1 MGVSYEKHIAIVGA
15 GVSGLQAAR
24 TILTSPNADRFHVTV
39 FEARNRIG
47 GRVDTERKW
56 GYPIDYG
63 TVLFRTF
70 QTHD

>member
-1 MGVSYEKHIAIVGA
+1 MGATDKKHIGIVGA

-24 TILTSPNADRFHVTV
+24 TILTSPDAHKFHVTI

-56 GYPIDYG
+56 GYPLDYG
-63 TVLFRTF
+63 TTMSQKL
-70 QTHD
+70 